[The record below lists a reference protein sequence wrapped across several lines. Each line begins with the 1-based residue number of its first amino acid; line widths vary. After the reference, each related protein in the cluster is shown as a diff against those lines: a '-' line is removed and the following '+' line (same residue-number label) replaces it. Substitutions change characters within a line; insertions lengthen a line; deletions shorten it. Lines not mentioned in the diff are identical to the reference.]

1 MPITPAQLA
10 ATPDHF
16 LHRFEGEDAIIVQ
29 MDAAAYRRSIFLDR
43 RISPA
48 GDQEIQLAVAA
59 LIHLPVQP
67 ATPPPLGWIFHMAHC
82 GSTLLARALGELGD
96 NIVLREPFALRQLA
110 FEPDPARLALVMA
123 MLARRYA
130 PDAPTIV
137 KANVPVNFLLPA
149 ITAHDPGA
157 RAIML
162 HCGLP
167 DYLLAILRSD
177 NHRRW
182 LRDVTTQL
190 AGHLGDLSCASDA
203 QRAAALW
210 LAQTRRFADALR
222 AMHNARSL
230 DAERFFANPGATLA
244 AVADHLGVA
253 ARPDAIAALV
263 AGPLFATYSKN
274 PALAF
279 DNAARLA
286 RREALEP
293 ALAAEIGAA
302 RHWLDRTAGDLD
314 AIDST
319 IRAHALI
326 A

>member
-1 MPITPAQLA
+1 MPITPAELA

-48 GDQEIQLAVAA
+48 GDQEIQLPVAA
-59 LIHLPVQP
+59 LLHLPVQP

-157 RAIML
+157 CAIML
-162 HCGLP
+162 HCQLP
-167 DYLLAILRSD
+167 DYLPAILRSD
-177 NHRRW
+177 NHRGW
-182 LRDVTTQL
+182 LRNVTTQL
-190 AGHLGDLSCASDA
+190 AGHLGDLSRASDA

-222 AMHNARSL
+222 AMPDARSL
-230 DAERFFANPGATLA
+230 DAERFFAKPGATLA

-253 ARPDAIAALV
+253 AKPDAIAALV

-314 AIDST
+314 AIRST

>member
-16 LHRFEGEDAIIVQ
+16 LHRFEGEDAIFVA

-130 PDAPTIV
+130 AHAPTIV

-149 ITAHDPGA
+149 ITARDPGA

-162 HCGLP
+162 HCQLP

-177 NHRRW
+177 NHRGW
-182 LRDVTTQL
+182 LRNVTTQL
-190 AGHLGDLSCASDA
+190 GGNLGDLSRASDA

-210 LAQTRRFADALR
+210 LAQTRRFADALG
-222 AMHNARSL
+222 AMPDARSL
-230 DAERFFANPGATLA
+230 DAERFFAKPGATLA

-286 RREALEP
+286 RREVLEP

-314 AIDST
+314 AIRST